1 MTNDR
6 NKKYVCSTCGGKY
19 TRQNKATHKK
29 TKKHISAVLDSDVF
43 DKKLVEFE
51 HAITVFLE
59 LIKNGDIV
67 L

>member
-6 NKKYVCSTCGGKY
+6 NTKCVCSTCGGKY
-19 TRQNKATHKK
+19 TKQNKATHKK

-43 DKKLVEFE
+43 EKKLVEFE